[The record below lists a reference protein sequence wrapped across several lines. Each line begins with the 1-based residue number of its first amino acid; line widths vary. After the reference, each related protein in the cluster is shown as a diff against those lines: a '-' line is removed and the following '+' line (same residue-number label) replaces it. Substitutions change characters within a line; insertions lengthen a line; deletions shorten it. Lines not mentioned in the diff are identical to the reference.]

1 MLCSTRNSSPATR
14 NVFLM
19 KEIRPDL
26 FDGFKNI
33 SQMKSSS
40 ISHDVLNGIDKNK
53 LPKHIAIIMDG
64 NGRWAGKKGLPR
76 TAGHKKGM
84 DTVDM
89 AVTACKNL
97 GIKVLTL
104 YAFST
109 ENWRRPEK
117 EVNFLMRLLKT
128 YLILQRAKLMKNNI
142 RLNVIGRINELPEF
156 VQKELAKSLKVTR
169 NNNSMTL
176 NLALNYGG
184 RVEIIDA
191 VRKILKDVMASKKD
205 INPEVAINSIDEDT
219 FSNYLYTSGLP
230 DPDLLIRTS
239 GEIRVSNFLLW
250 QIAYSEIYVTDI
262 LWPDFKEED
271 LHMAVLNYQQRERR
285 FGGVKSVC

>member
-1 MLCSTRNSSPATR
+1 MKNSSLAQDS
-14 NVFLM
+14 LI
-19 KEIRPDL
+19 K
-26 FDGFKNI
+26 
-33 SQMKSSS
+33 S
-40 ISHDVLNGIDKNK
+40 ISAGK

-64 NGRWAGKKGLPR
+64 NGRWAAKKGLPR

-89 AVTACKNL
+89 AVTTCKNL

-117 EVNFLMRLLKT
+117 EVTFLMRLLKT
-128 YLILQRAKLMKNNI
+128 YIILQRQKLMKNKI

-156 VQKELAKSLKVTR
+156 VKKELVKTLKATSG
-169 NNNSMTL
+169 NTEMTL

-191 VRKILKDVMASKKD
+191 VRHILRDVLESKKD
-205 INPEVAINSIDEDT
+205 LAPEAVINSIDEET
-219 FSNYLYTSGLP
+219 FSSYLYTSGLP

-239 GEIRVSNFLLW
+239 GEFRLSNFLLW
-250 QIAYSEIYVTDI
+250 QIAYSEIYITDI

-271 LHMAVLNYQQRERR
+271 LYMSVLAYQQRERR
-285 FGGVKSVC
+285 FGGVKRI

>member
-1 MLCSTRNSSPATR
+1 MSNT
-14 NVFLM
+14 
-19 KEIRPDL
+19 
-26 FDGFKNI
+26 
-33 SQMKSSS
+33 MKSSS
-40 ISHDVLNGIDKNK
+40 ITRDVLKSINKDK
-53 LPKHIAIIMDG
+53 LPRHIAIIMDG
-64 NGRWAGKKGLPR
+64 NGRWAAKKGLPR

-84 DTVDM
+84 DTVDTI
-89 AVTACKNL
+89 VTTCTNL

-117 EVNFLMRLLKT
+117 EVSFLMRLLKT
-128 YLILQRAKLMKNNI
+128 YLILQRAKLMKNKI
-142 RLNVIGRINELPEF
+142 RLNVIGRLNELPGF
-156 VQKELAKSLKVTR
+156 VQKELAKTLKVTK
-169 NNNSMTL
+169 NNTAMTL

-191 VRKILKDVMASKKD
+191 VRKILKDVIAAKGEL
-205 INPEVAINSIDEDT
+205 NPETAINSIDEDT
-219 FSNYLYTSGLP
+219 FSNYLYTAGLP

-239 GEIRVSNFLLW
+239 GEMRISNFLLW

-271 LHMAVLNYQQRERR
+271 LYMSVLNYQHRERR
-285 FGGVKSVC
+285 FGGVKSV

>member
-1 MLCSTRNSSPATR
+1 
-14 NVFLM
+14 
-19 KEIRPDL
+19 
-26 FDGFKNI
+26 
-33 SQMKSSS
+33 MKSSLFAQDLLKS
-40 ISHDVLNGIDKNK
+40 INKNK
-53 LPKHIAIIMDG
+53 LPGHIAIIMDG
-64 NGRWAGKKGLPR
+64 NGRWAAKKGLPR

-89 AVTACKNL
+89 TVTACKNL

-128 YLILQRAKLMKNNI
+128 YLIIQRRKLIKNDI
-142 RLNVIGRINELPEF
+142 RLNVIGRISELPGF
-156 VQKELAKSLKVTR
+156 VQSELQKTLKITAKNK
-169 NNNSMTL
+169 SMVL

-184 RVEIIDA
+184 RIEIIDA
-191 VRKILKDVMASKKD
+191 VRNILKDVTASGKELK
-205 INPEVAINSIDEDT
+205 PEIAINSIDEDT
-219 FSNYLYTSGLP
+219 FSNYLYTAGLP

-239 GEIRVSNFLLW
+239 GEMRLSNFLLW
-250 QIAYSEIYVTDI
+250 QIAYSEIYITDI

-285 FGGVKSVC
+285 FGGVKSV